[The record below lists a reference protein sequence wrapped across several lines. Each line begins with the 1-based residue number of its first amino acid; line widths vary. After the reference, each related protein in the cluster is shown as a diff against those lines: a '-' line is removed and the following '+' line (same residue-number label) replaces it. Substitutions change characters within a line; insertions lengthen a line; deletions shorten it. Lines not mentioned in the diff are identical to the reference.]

1 MNQKVIGG
9 LGNEKIYILRSR
21 LYICSKCICNFRVN
35 GTSSTSNTRG
45 DIMKTFKV
53 IRTERV
59 EEIKTIKATSE
70 EEALKK
76 MTYDNWD
83 NCEILSS
90 ETEIEEIIND
100 KK

>member
-1 MNQKVIGG
+1 MR
-9 LGNEKIYILRSR
+9 LYNEKSYILRSR
-21 LYICSKCICNFRVN
+21 IYIYFNSICNSN
-35 GTSSTSNTRG
+35 NDDAPPMGNTRG
-45 DIMKTFKV
+45 DIMKTFKI

-59 EEIKTIKATSE
+59 KEIKTIKATNE

-90 ETEIEEIIND
+90 ETEIEEIINEA
-100 KK
+100 

>member
-1 MNQKVIGG
+1 MG
-9 LGNEKIYILRSR
+9 
-21 LYICSKCICNFRVN
+21 
-35 GTSSTSNTRG
+35 NTRG
-45 DIMKTFKV
+45 DIMKTFKI
-53 IRTERV
+53 IRTERI

>member
-1 MNQKVIGG
+1 
-9 LGNEKIYILRSR
+9 
-21 LYICSKCICNFRVN
+21 
-35 GTSSTSNTRG
+35 
-45 DIMKTFKV
+45 MKTFKV
-53 IRTERV
+53 IITERV

>member
-1 MNQKVIGG
+1 
-9 LGNEKIYILRSR
+9 
-21 LYICSKCICNFRVN
+21 
-35 GTSSTSNTRG
+35 
-45 DIMKTFKV
+45 MKTFKI

-59 EEIKTIKATSE
+59 EEIKTIKATNQ

-90 ETEIEEIIND
+90 DN
-100 KK
+100 KLK